1 MIKNALDGSIA
12 YVELYVSDAA
22 PALDYFTS
30 CFAFTPRATAAD
42 PGSRST
48 LLVSGSARLIVTEP
62 RGHDGPVAEYVA
74 AHGDAVRDIAL
85 YRDDVRAIVR
95 RAVLA
100 GLSLYTPPA
109 ADPATGT
116 LSAVLGGFG
125 VLRHTVIERPA
136 TGRHST
142 GRPAAGGDTELP
154 PGFAWRPLPAVPR
167 GGPWPLRLIDH
178 IAVCL
183 PVGALEPTVA
193 AYQHAFGMRIV
204 RSERVEVGATAMDSH
219 VLRDADGLTYVMAEP
234 DPTHEPGQIDQ
245 FLRVHGAAGVQ
256 HLAFLTDDIVAAVRG
271 YSGRGVG
278 FVAPPPESYYGA
290 LAARVADTPELA
302 AKLADLRE
310 TGVLLDRDQ
319 DGELYQIFTT
329 SPHERDA
336 LFYELVERQGSEG
349 FGTNNIVALFEA
361 READLIARSAP
372 VGA

>member
-30 CFAFTPRATAAD
+30 RFAFTPRATAAD
-42 PGSRST
+42 RSSRST
-48 LLVSGSARLIVTEP
+48 LLVSGSARLVVTEP
-62 RGHDGPVAEYVA
+62 RGHEGPVAEYVA

-109 ADPATGT
+109 ADPVTGT

-125 VLRHTVIERPA
+125 VLRHTVIERPVP
-136 TGRHST
+136 GRDL
-142 GRPAAGGDTELP
+142 GVP
-154 PGFAWRPLPAVPR
+154 PGFAWRSLPAVPH

-193 AYQHAFGMRIV
+193 AYQYAFGMRIV

-245 FLRVHGAAGVQ
+245 FLQVHGAAGVQ

-271 YSGRGVG
+271 YGGRGVG
-278 FVAPPPESYYGA
+278 FVSPPPDSYYGA
-290 LAARVADTPELA
+290 LAARVADAPELA
-302 AKLADLRE
+302 AQLADLRE

-361 READLIARSAP
+361 READLNARSAT